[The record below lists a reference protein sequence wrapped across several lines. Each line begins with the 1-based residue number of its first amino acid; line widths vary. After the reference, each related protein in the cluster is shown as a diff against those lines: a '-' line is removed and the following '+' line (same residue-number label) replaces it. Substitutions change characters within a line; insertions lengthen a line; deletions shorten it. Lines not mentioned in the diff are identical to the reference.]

1 MVVTTDQWPMVPG
14 QEVIE
19 ATWWARVQESR
30 GDADVTTDATLIRY

>member
-1 MVVTTDQWPMVPG
+1 MVVTTDQWLVCG

-30 GDADVTTDATLIRY
+30 GDANVTTDASLIRC